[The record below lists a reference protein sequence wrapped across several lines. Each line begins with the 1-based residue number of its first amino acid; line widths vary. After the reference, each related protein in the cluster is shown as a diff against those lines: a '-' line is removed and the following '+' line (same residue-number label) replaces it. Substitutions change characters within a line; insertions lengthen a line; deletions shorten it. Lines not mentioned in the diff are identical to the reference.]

1 MASAMMFSDP
11 VIEIIQSIKR
21 PSRDHQ
27 EIIKRS
33 SRDHQATIKK
43 QESFVFLFF
52 ALQDRIG
59 SPAG

>member
-1 MASAMMFSDP
+1 MASTLMFSDP
-11 VIEIIQSIKR
+11 VIEIIQSTKR
-21 PSRDHQ
+21 TSRDHQ
-27 EIIKRS
+27 E
-33 SRDHQATIKK
+33 TIKK